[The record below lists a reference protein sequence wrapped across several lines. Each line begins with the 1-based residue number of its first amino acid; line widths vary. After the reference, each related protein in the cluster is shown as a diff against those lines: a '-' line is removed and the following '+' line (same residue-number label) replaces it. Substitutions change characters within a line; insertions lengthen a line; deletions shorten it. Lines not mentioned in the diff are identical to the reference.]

1 MYYINTLKRELVDTH
16 AYKLQPSLSERVIVD
31 GHGCHT
37 ALHFGVKAKENQD
50 KVPTLYWLPK
60 LHKKPYKARFIAN
73 SSSCTTTELSKLL
86 TSCLT
91 AVKKHVIKYCEK
103 VYERSGKNLFWSI
116 KNSGEILDKLK
127 ARDFNATSLSTY
139 DFSTLYTTLPHNL
152 IKDKLID
159 LIENT
164 FQREG
169 SPYLACSDRNAFFT
183 SEKPKKYHAW
193 SCPNVCDALTF
204 LLDNIFIRFGTKL
217 YRQVVGIPMG
227 TNCAPL
233 VADLFLFCYERDFMM
248 SLSDDKQADVIDAFN
263 TTSRYLD
270 DILNINNVYFDNM
283 VSQIYPSELQLNK
296 ANASDTEAAFLD
308 LHLSISNDIVST
320 KIYDKRDDFDFE
332 IVNFPFLDGDVPRST
347 SYGVYISQLIRF
359 ARASSYVADFNTR
372 NKLLTQKLLKQGYR
386 YHKLRKTFSKFYR
399 RYYDLI
405 SKFQVGLKSLLRQG
419 LSEPDFYGDLVY
431 KLKKIVG
438 SNNFSAQF
446 IKIISHYKKI
456 GYNINVLQQTAFLV
470 VNPITV
476 GNFAFLFNCTPVGR
490 TSDSMMVPT

>member
-1 MYYINTLKRELVDTH
+1 MYVNQVNSNDQVRPKDDDRRLTMTYIMTRSN
-16 AYKLQPSLSERVIVD
+16 
-31 GHGCHT
+31 
-37 ALHFGVKAKENQD
+37 
-50 KVPTLYWLPK
+50 
-60 LHKKPYKARFIAN
+60 FIPN
-73 SSSCTTTELSKLL
+73 PLTTT
-86 TSCLT
+86 
-91 AVKKHVIKYCEK
+91 
-103 VYERSGKNLFWSI
+103 
-116 KNSGEILDKLK
+116 ILVCIE
-127 ARDFNATSLSTY
+127 ATS
-139 DFSTLYTTLPHNL
+139 H
-152 IKDKLID
+152 
-159 LIENT
+159 
-164 FQREG
+164 
-169 SPYLACSDRNAFFT
+169 
-183 SEKPKKYHAW
+183 H
-193 SCPNVCDALTF
+193 VC
-204 LLDNIFIRFGTKL
+204 LLD
-217 YRQVVGIPMG
+217 M
-227 TNCAPL
+227 
-233 VADLFLFCYERDFMM
+233 
-248 SLSDDKQADVIDAFN
+248 
-263 TTSRYLD
+263 
-270 DILNINNVYFDNM
+270 
-283 VSQIYPSELQLNK
+283 
-296 ANASDTEAAFLD
+296 LD

-456 GYNINVLQQTAFLV
+456 GYNINVLQQTACLV

-476 GNFAFLFNCTPVGR
+476 GNFAFLFICTPVGR

>member
-1 MYYINTLKRELVDTH
+1 M
-16 AYKLQPSLSERVIVD
+16 RV
-31 GHGCHT
+31 
-37 ALHFGVKAKENQD
+37 HF
-50 KVPTLYWLPK
+50 W
-60 LHKKPYKARFIAN
+60 
-73 SSSCTTTELSKLL
+73 
-86 TSCLT
+86 
-91 AVKKHVIKYCEK
+91 
-103 VYERSGKNLFWSI
+103 
-116 KNSGEILDKLK
+116 
-127 ARDFNATSLSTY
+127 
-139 DFSTLYTTLPHNL
+139 
-152 IKDKLID
+152 
-159 LIENT
+159 
-164 FQREG
+164 
-169 SPYLACSDRNAFFT
+169 
-183 SEKPKKYHAW
+183 
-193 SCPNVCDALTF
+193 
-204 LLDNIFIRFGTKL
+204 
-217 YRQVVGIPMG
+217 
-227 TNCAPL
+227 
-233 VADLFLFCYERDFMM
+233 
-248 SLSDDKQADVIDAFN
+248 DVIDAFN

-270 DILNINNVYFDNM
+270 DILNNNNVYFDNM

-296 ANASDTEAAFLD
+296 DNASDTEAAFLD

-332 IVNFPFLDGDVPRST
+332 IVKFPCLDGDVPRST
-347 SYGVYISQLIRF
+347 SYRVYISQLIRF
-359 ARASSYVADFNTR
+359 ARASSYVAEFSTR

-456 GYNINVLQQTAFLV
+456 GYNINVFLQSACLV

-490 TSDSMMVPT
+490 TSDSKAENRPRCTENWLSFKRFQQFDRLAKSLIKLLVRYLADNKYESDWLKSSWHVPTIW